1 MICERL
7 IEVWLYF
14 FLVGDVGI
22 ACFEFVDVKGAAVSV
37 VEFQSSGRNLVVSS
51 LLSQVCCFKPQ
62 ASFGFNGWFDR
73 RVVWLL
79 LIV

>member
-37 VEFQSSGRNLVVSS
+37 VEFQSSGRKPAVSS
-51 LLSQVCCFKPQ
+51 LRHRSVSTVGLTEGLAGCC
-62 ASFGFNGWFDR
+62 
-73 RVVWLL
+73 
-79 LIV
+79 